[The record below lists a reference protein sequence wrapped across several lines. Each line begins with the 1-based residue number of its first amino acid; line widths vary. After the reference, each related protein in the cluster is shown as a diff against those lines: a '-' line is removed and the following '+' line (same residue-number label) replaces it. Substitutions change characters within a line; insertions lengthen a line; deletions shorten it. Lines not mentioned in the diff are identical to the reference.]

1 MNFIPVILVGV
12 LFYDIFIYVTHIG
25 LLLSVGS
32 KMNLTVTKLYL
43 AHITMSRLT
52 DCLMEYDFSGQ
63 QSLFV
68 MECDFTFYS
77 PYLSKDTMSGFRTF
91 RI

>member
-1 MNFIPVILVGV
+1 MNFIAGNAVVFYYIL
-12 LFYDIFIYVTHIG
+12 IYVTHVG
-25 LLLSVGS
+25 LLLSVGF

-63 QSLFV
+63 QSLLV

-77 PYLSKDTMSGFRTF
+77 PYLSKDKMSGFRTF